1 MAIAAYPATIKAGST
16 AIKDIDSFEL
26 PFKNDMEETTSFSQ
40 TAPGT
45 KTFIPTLRG
54 MEQKLSGNWNMG
66 DAGQQA
72 LEDAFFNRT
81 TVNIVASPDGTK
93 TYTFDAWV
101 SEYSPKADVGGK
113 VTVDFTLTMNGDVTR
128 A

>member
-1 MAIAAYPATIKAGST
+1 MAIAAYPATIKAGT
-16 AIKDIDSFEL
+16 TFIKDIDSFEL
-26 PFKNDMEETTSFSQ
+26 PFKSDMEETTAFSG
-40 TAPGT
+40 ASPGT
-45 KTFIPTLRG
+45 KTFIPTLQG

-72 LEDAFFNRT
+72 LEDAYFERT

-101 SEYSPKADVGGK
+101 N
-113 VTVDFTLTMNGDVTR
+113 VDFTLTMNGDVTR